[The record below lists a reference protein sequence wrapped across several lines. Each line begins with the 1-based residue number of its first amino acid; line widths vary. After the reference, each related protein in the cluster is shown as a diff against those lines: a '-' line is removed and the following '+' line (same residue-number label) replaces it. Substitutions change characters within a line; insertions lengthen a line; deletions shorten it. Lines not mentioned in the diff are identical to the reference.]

1 MTDSNTAASDR
12 TALTSRQRKQFRQ
25 IAHHLQPIVTVAEK
39 GLSDAL
45 LRETLRALTDHELIK
60 VKLNILDREQRQTLG
75 QELAQQSGALI
86 VQTLGK
92 TLVLYRENPKVDAR
106 LSNVVRY
113 QISGS

>member
-45 LRETLRALTDHELIK
+45 LRALTDHELIK